1 MFMKFFS
8 KRKSYSYDQI
18 VNLKKKQI
26 GNKIHRI
33 FKGRV
38 ASGLYKNM
46 KISLKENWG
55 NDIGSKI
62 LGMYEEQIQKTIYKI
77 AKEKKINT
85 LINFGAAE
93 GYHLIGPIKKKIIPY
108 GYGIEIDIETKK
120 TLKKNIILNKL
131 SEKIKIINFEDFKSL
146 KMKIKNQNSS
156 KILILIDIE
165 GNEYDLLNENNMKY
179 FKNDFL
185 IIELHQFMC
194 SSLNKHKKFI
204 KLLKK
209 FYKIEEIRN
218 SRRNPYLKEIEH
230 LPDDERWMIVSEGR
244 PSEMIWFICYPKTKR

>member
-8 KRKSYSYDQI
+8 KKKNYSYDQI
-18 VNLKKKQI
+18 VSLKKKQI
-26 GNKIHRI
+26 GIKIHKI
-33 FKGRV
+33 FKGKV

-62 LGMYEEQIQKTIYKI
+62 LGIYEEQIQKIIHKI
-77 AKEKKINT
+77 AKEKKIKT

-93 GYHLIGPIKKKIIPY
+93 GYHLVGPIKRKIISS
-108 GYGIEIDIETKK
+108 GYGIEIDKETKK

-131 SEKIKIINFEDFKSL
+131 SRKIKIIDFEDFKLL
-146 KMKIKNQNSS
+146 KTKIGNKDSS

-165 GNEYDLLNENNMKY
+165 GNEYDLLNKYNMKY
-179 FKNDFL
+179 FKNNLL

-194 SSLNKHKKFI
+194 SSSIKHKKFI

-209 FYKIEEIRN
+209 FYKIEVIKN
-218 SRRNPYLKEIEH
+218 GRRNPYLSKIEH
-230 LPDDERWMIVSEGR
+230 LSDDERWMVVSEGR
-244 PSEMIWFICYPKTKR
+244 PSEMTWLICYPKTIR